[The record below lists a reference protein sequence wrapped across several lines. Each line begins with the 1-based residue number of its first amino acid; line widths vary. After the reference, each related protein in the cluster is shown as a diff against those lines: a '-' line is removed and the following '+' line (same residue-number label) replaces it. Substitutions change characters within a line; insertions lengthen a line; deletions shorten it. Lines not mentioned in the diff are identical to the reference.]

1 VQEANGPIKE
11 KWGFPSG
18 LLNKGELISDGLIRE
33 IKEETNLNAKFDS
46 IKYIGQLVDA
56 RWGR

>member
-1 VQEANGPIKE
+1 MQEANGPIKE

-18 LLNKGELISDGLIRE
+18 LLNKGELICDGLIRE

-46 IKYIGQLVDA
+46 IKYVG
-56 RWGR
+56 